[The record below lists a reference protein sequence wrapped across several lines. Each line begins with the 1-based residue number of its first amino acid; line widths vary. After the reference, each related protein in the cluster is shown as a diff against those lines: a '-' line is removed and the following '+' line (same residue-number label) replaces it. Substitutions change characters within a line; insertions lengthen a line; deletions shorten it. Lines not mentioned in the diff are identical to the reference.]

1 MAEPA
6 PRWETWLGTRARVRE
21 LRGLQRNDAPRGRV
35 FDLASNDYL
44 GLAGHRQ
51 VRRAAADAAL
61 EHGAGAGASR
71 VAGGTF
77 AVHRELEAGLCSYAH
92 RQSALVFSSG
102 YTANL
107 GVLGALGG
115 PGSLFIIDAHAHASL
130 IDGAKLSASAV
141 ATAAHNDL
149 EDVARL
155 LHANRED
162 PQGKPRVLVVV
173 ESLYS
178 VFGDA
183 AALPKLAA
191 LCAQYG
197 ALLLVDEAHSLGA
210 VPWGSAVHAAGLAGA
225 SHVLSTATLSKALGS
240 QGGAVL
246 LGGSGAQALREQLV
260 NASRTFIFDTGLSPV
275 AAVAALAALRLATP
289 ERLAALQ
296 SNARLVFEQLRSYSH
311 LADRVDAGAGAVH
324 SVRMSSSAAAFRA
337 TAKLAAAGIAVAC
350 FRPPSVPDSISR
362 LRLTAH
368 AQHQGPELEIAIHTV
383 ARTIAEE
390 D

>member
-6 PRWETWLGTRARVRE
+6 EHWEAWLGTRARVRE
-21 LRGLQRNDAPRGRV
+21 RRGLQRNDSLKCRV

-44 GLAGHRQ
+44 GLSAHRQ
-51 VRRAAADAAL
+51 VRQAAADAAL

-71 VAGGTF
+71 VAGGTS
-77 AVHRELEAGLCSYAH
+77 AVHRELEAGLCDYAH
-92 RQSALVFSSG
+92 RQAALVFSSG

-107 GVLGALGG
+107 GALSALGG
-115 PGSLFIIDAHAHASL
+115 PGSLFILDAHAHASL

-149 EDVARL
+149 ADVTRL
-155 LHANRED
+155 LQTNRED

-173 ESLYS
+173 ESVYS

-183 AALPKLAA
+183 AALPELAA

-197 ALLLVDEAHSLGA
+197 ALLLVDEAHSLA
-210 VPWGSAVHAAGLAGA
+210 AAPQGSAVHAAGLAGA

-246 LGGSGAQALREQLV
+246 LGGPGAQALREHLV

-296 SNARLVFEQLRSYSH
+296 SNARLIFEQLRSYSH